1 MCVIAPKIVASD
13 DDGGGDDGDMM
24 LTLMLI
30 CVADTKCQ
38 ILISI
43 YLLVALRMLLGKRVT
58 LLQYHKLAILC
69 YLCIV
74 LFLFQTILTIQRADS
89 VPPMNRWLF
98 I

>member
-13 DDGGGDDGDMM
+13 DDGGGDDGDMV

-43 YLLVALRMLLGKRVT
+43 YLLV
-58 LLQYHKLAILC
+58 
-69 YLCIV
+69 V
-74 LFLFQTILTIQRADS
+74 LECC
-89 VPPMNRWLF
+89 
-98 I
+98 